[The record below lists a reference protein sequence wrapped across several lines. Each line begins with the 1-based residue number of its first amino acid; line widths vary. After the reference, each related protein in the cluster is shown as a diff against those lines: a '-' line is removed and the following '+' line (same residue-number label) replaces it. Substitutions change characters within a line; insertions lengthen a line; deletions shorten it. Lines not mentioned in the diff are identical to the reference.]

1 MKTRKKVINALE
13 KNSTNRNVCIH
24 FCKSVF
30 IYGWYWFMNELI
42 RDKLRRLKGLPTKKV
57 STEGVMILN
66 DDQAEAALQ
75 FELSKID
82 AFQKKVNEEY
92 EKKTN

>member
-1 MKTRKKVINALE
+1 MKIRKNVINALE
-13 KNSTNRNVCIH
+13 KIALIGMYGFI

-30 IYGWYWFMNELI
+30 IYGWYWFMNKLI